1 MGQNKICPDGD
12 ERKEELGGSSHKIKK
27 LNEWPAGIQFLQILI
42 WLLWK

>member
-27 LNEWPAGIQFLQILI
+27 LNEWPAGIHFLQILI
-42 WLLWK
+42 